1 MPTKIKK
8 TRKGSLLSL
17 QDPSFVSLVGQ
28 PANRAGFKVFRGDNA
43 NQLRASLDA
52 QLEKVLQRKDINPD
66 FTVHTIMLPEDIKS
80 REEAELIRST
90 FGFDADFTL
99 GEEEGRFVLVSDS
112 APQGEDSIT
121 VELGDGFEARLV
133 RADQQEEEK
142 MPGISL
148 VALRFDPD
156 KFIDPDKIQRWLKEN
171 EIDCK
176 SEPVDT
182 GDYLEVSVLEVA
194 RSDRELGFAAVED
207 GVQAVVTPSEE
218 FNLPGKTVNV
228 RNYVYGNYGWG
239 ATNFDVAVADKTF
252 SRWMDDAI
260 YALRDVLEEVAF
272 YAAPEERT
280 PEHLAQNVSRVCLQF
295 ASAVSNMAATLPRP
309 VENSDKAG
317 ETQIQKEEGTMP
329 KAEGQKPEEEAVK
342 AETSDTTE
350 TRSDEQT
357 AAGAADGETG
367 TTEETT
373 SNETVTEETA
383 QAVTTSDEKPPVEDK
398 LAEMFGTL
406 SASLET
412 LTDSVKSLR
421 EDQKTLK
428 ADMDKVKQ
436 SVEEMGDATVVRGDL
451 ADPDPTK
458 RSDNGKNE
466 DSVFEGV
473 IFRRS

>member
-1 MPTKIKK
+1 MPTKVKK

-28 PANRAGFKVFRGDNA
+28 PANRAGFKVFRGDNR
-43 NQLRASLDA
+43 LRANLDA
-52 QLEKVLQRKDINPD
+52 QLEKVLQRKDVNPD
-66 FTVHTIMLPEDIKS
+66 FTVHTILLPADIES
-80 REEAELIRST
+80 RKEAELIRST

-99 GEEEGRFVLVSDS
+99 EEDNGRFVFVSDN
-112 APQGEDSIT
+112 APEGGESIT

-133 RADQQEEEK
+133 RSDKKEEVA

-148 VALRFDPD
+148 VALRFSPD
-156 KFIDPDKIQRWLKEN
+156 KFIDPERIQTWLKEN

-176 SEPVDT
+176 SEPEDA
-182 GDYLEVSVLEVA
+182 GKYLEVLVSEVT
-194 RSDRELGFAAVED
+194 RSDAEFGYAAVED

-218 FNLPGKTVNV
+218 FHLPGKTANV

-280 PEHLAQNVSRVCLQF
+280 PEQLAQNVSRVCLQF
-295 ASAVSNMAATLPRP
+295 ASAVSNMASTLPRP

-317 ETQIQKEEGTMP
+317 ETQVEKEEVKMP
-329 KAEGQKPEEEAVK
+329 KAEGQKPEEDAVK

-367 TTEETT
+367 NQEDTTSTDTTTESTD
-373 SNETVTEETA
+373 ETVA
-383 QAVTTSDEKPPVEDK
+383 TSDQKPPVEDK
-398 LAEMFGTL
+398 LAEMFGTM

-412 LTDSVKSLR
+412 LSESIKSLR

-436 SVEEMGDATVVRGDL
+436 SVEEMGDATIVRGDL

-466 DSVFEGV
+466 DSVFDGV